1 MTEQTKTFPTP
12 VDWDELY
19 PNRFIKATE
28 FKGKK
33 PTLTMT
39 TVRIEELSCD
49 TGPKIKGVIS
59 FKETEKCWALNK
71 INGTCLKHMFGRKVQ
86 DWVGK
91 RVTLFAG
98 TWNGEEAVRVWGS
111 PDIQADSEVTIALP
125 RKRPFNMVMHAV
137 RREGP
142 RPVPAQNQVS
152 TPASPPTTG
161 DAIGKIRAA
170 PSIEALVDA
179 KKSIWAA
186 YASANIEVPIDV
198 EAAAHE
204 HRESLESQS

>member
-1 MTEQTKTFPTP
+1 MIMAEQTKTFPTP

-39 TVRIEELSCD
+39 KVKIEELSCD

-59 FKETEKCWALNK
+59 FKETDKCWALNK
-71 INGTCLKHMFGRKVQ
+71 INGTCLKYMFGRKVQ

-137 RREGP
+137 RREGK
-142 RPVPAQNQVS
+142 RPETPA
-152 TPASPPTTG
+152 ASPPAPV
-161 DAIGKIRAA
+161 DAITKIRAA

-179 KKSIWAA
+179 KKSIWAS

-204 HRESLESQS
+204 HREALESQS